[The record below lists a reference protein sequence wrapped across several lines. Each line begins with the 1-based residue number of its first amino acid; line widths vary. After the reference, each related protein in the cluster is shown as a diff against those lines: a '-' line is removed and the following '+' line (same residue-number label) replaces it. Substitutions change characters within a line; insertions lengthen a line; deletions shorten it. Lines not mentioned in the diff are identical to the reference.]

1 MDSIPHQLFTK
12 ASEQGLVCLLSEQG
26 DHCIKPSFDSCQWYL
41 TYQKGAWILIVK
53 DVPQMRLSYEKAM
66 TFIDRL
72 EPPKVSSFRIKTRRG
87 RLK

>member
-1 MDSIPHQLFTK
+1 MDSIPHQLFAK

-26 DHCIKPSFDSCQWYL
+26 DHCIKPSFDSCKWYL

-53 DVPQMRLSYEKAM
+53 DVPQMRLSYEEAM

-72 EPPKVSSFRIKTRRG
+72 EPPKVLSFRVKTSRG